1 MSIIFLP
8 SFSENIALYRP
19 TKFIHPTTQKA
30 EGSPSWAVDGNAN
43 DRLGMSCTTIRG
55 SDPWLRIDLQQTRLV
70 GRVSNNSI
78 FIRSK

>member
-8 SFSENIALYRP
+8 SFSDNIALN
-19 TKFIHPTTQKA
+19 TNATFIHPTTQKA
-30 EGSPSWAVDGNAN
+30 DGAVDGNTN
-43 DRLGMSCTTIRG
+43 DKLGVSCTTIRG